1 MNRQAMIDRL
11 VEDDIKVIKD
21 SILNKDHEYL
31 DFILRDGVGFNKMTD
46 KGIIEEFNQR
56 TWEIEDGDW
65 TAPQFKPAEEHY
77 EGDKK

>member
-46 KGIIEEFNQR
+46 KGLIEEFNQR
-56 TWEIEDGDW
+56 TWEV
-65 TAPQFKPAEEHY
+65 EE
-77 EGDKK
+77 